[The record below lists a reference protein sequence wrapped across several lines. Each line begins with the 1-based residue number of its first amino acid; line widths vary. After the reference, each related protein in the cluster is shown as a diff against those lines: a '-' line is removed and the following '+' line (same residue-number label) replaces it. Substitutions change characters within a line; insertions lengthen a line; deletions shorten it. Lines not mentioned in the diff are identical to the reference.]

1 MKEGGY
7 ESDSSLVFKKRNEF
21 LQSQMAP
28 SSPEQKQ
35 VYREVQAGGEVPFEG
50 FRKPAP
56 EKPKGMLAIYLIV
69 LCFNGPKRLILVLDT
84 LYAN

>member
-56 EKPKGMLAIYLIV
+56 EKPKGMLKNTY
-69 LCFNGPKRLILVLDT
+69 
-84 LYAN
+84 

>member
-56 EKPKGMLAIYLIV
+56 EKPKGT
-69 LCFNGPKRLILVLDT
+69 F
-84 LYAN
+84 LYNLLFYALMGQND

>member
-56 EKPKGMLAIYLIV
+56 EKPKGMLNLFNSFV
-69 LCFNGPKRLILVLDT
+69 CFNGPKRLIMVLDS
-84 LYAN
+84 L